1 MITIQQQPGLWSPI
15 YNPMVF
21 ILDST
26 NTAQSNFKY
35 IADIYVSGSSD
46 YVRLAVDAD
55 PTYNQ
60 GLIDIHRIVESYVSS
75 NAGLKALNGFQK
87 ASSSMIAYEVKFG
100 EQYGVASAVTTY
112 PMLTVTGTKYAFNA
126 AYTVHDWLNYSGASI
141 AIENTGLLLTDQP
154 TTRYTTMNGNE
165 DNYLHYITNTSGTV
179 YFAEIKTYGSTGA
192 LIGTYRIENSF
203 QATSSYDQRRML
215 FYSGARALNAATLVL
230 GSQPV
235 IDSSVYSYTVSLINF
250 AGINQLNGGLPI
262 TYNLSDKCLS
272 GRVALSLHWKNYKG
286 GFDTY
291 QFDRIN
297 RYKTET
303 SHKYYEKKLGLMTSN
318 AWSYIESDG
327 GRVAMDTKVQGRYE
341 LQSDWTTLGDS
352 YFLMGLIESPEVYF
366 DDGGGFNRVNVISPT
381 TAEYKL
387 LSLGD
392 IEFSTLKVVIELSND
407 YWKQRG

>member
-35 IADIYVSGSSD
+35 IADVYVTGTSG

-75 NAGLKALNGFQK
+75 NPGLKALNGFEK
-87 ASSSMIAYEVKFG
+87 ASNSAIAYEVKFG

-112 PMLTVTGTKYAFNA
+112 PMLTVTDTKFAFNA
-126 AYTVHDWLNYSGASI
+126 AYDTDDWLDFDGVNISI
-141 AIENTGLLLTDQP
+141 EDTGGMLTDQP
-154 TTRYTTMNGNE
+154 MIRTTTAIGNE
-165 DNYLHYITNTSGTV
+165 DNYIHYITNTSGAV
-179 YFAEIKTYGSTGA
+179 YFAEINTYDSASA
-192 LIGTYRIENSF
+192 LIGTYRIENAY
-203 QATSSYDQRRML
+203 QAVASYDERRMI
-215 FYSGARALNAATLVL
+215 FYSGVRALNAATLYSGV
-230 GSQPV
+230 QPV
-235 IDSSVYSYTVSLINF
+235 IWSKVYYYTIDLIKYN
-250 AGINQLNGGLPI
+250 APYQYNQI
-262 TYNLSDKCLS
+262 TYMIADNCLND
-272 GRVALSLHWKNYKG
+272 RIPLSLHWKNYKG

-297 RYKTET
+297 KYKTET
-303 SHKYYEKKLGLMTSN
+303 KKTSYEKKLGSMTN
-318 AWSYIESDG
+318 DAWSYAKSDAG
-327 GRVAMDTKVQGRYE
+327 KVAMDTKVQGRYE
-341 LQSDWTTLGDS
+341 LQSDWTVLADS

-366 DDGGGFNRVNVISPT
+366 DDGVGFIRVDVISPT
-381 TAEYKL
+381 TAELKSY
-387 LSLGD
+387 SLGD
-392 IEFSTLKVVIELSND
+392 TDFSTLKVIIELSNE